1 MVRPRRYQDL
11 ERSALWLA
19 VGLHHEAIKLLRLR
33 IMIWVVDRW
42 LPTGP
47 RSKSG

>member
-19 VGLHHEAIKLLRLR
+19 VAHGLHHEALKLLRLPDSDMGR
-33 IMIWVVDRW
+33 R
-42 LPTGP
+42 
-47 RSKSG
+47 